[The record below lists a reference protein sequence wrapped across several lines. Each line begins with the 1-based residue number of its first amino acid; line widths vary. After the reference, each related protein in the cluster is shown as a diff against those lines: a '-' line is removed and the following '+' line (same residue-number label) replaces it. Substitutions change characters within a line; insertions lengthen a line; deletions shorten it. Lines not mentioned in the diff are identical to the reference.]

1 VGVYAVSC
9 ALFVTFAVP
18 VPSTPPDADEAAVVR
33 RLVEALKDPDFEV
46 RQNLALAL
54 AKIGPPSVEP
64 LVEAL
69 KDPLPERRA
78 AAAYALALIGP
89 PARAALPALLKA
101 LDDKDVDVRR
111 QASYA
116 ISRLVPVGRTAL
128 RPTLPST
135 ARAPGGKP

>member
-1 VGVYAVSC
+1 VFAASCVLLVAV
-9 ALFVTFAVP
+9 AAQD
-18 VPSTPPDADEAAVVR
+18 PDDAIVR
-33 RLVEALKDPDFEV
+33 RLIGSLKDPDPEV

-64 LVEAL
+64 LVVAL
-69 KDPLPERRA
+69 TDPLPERRS

-89 PARAALPALLKA
+89 PARSALPALLTA

-116 ISRLVPVGRTAL
+116 VSRLVPAGRTTSRIA
-128 RPTLPST
+128 
-135 ARAPGGKP
+135 GGKP